1 MKTYSYSQLNTFKSC
16 PEKYKIMYID
26 EKKNSKEGIEAFMG
40 KRVHDTLEWVYSVYN
55 IKRDIQFK
63 EIEEFYDDNWTKNW
77 HEEIYSVRDLKTEYY
92 YILGKHC
99 LGNYYYK
106 YGPEFNQNVF
116 ATEMMINFKLN
127 GFTFRG
133 IIDRLDYDSDGNWVI
148 HDYKTGKTLLSEP
161 AVKRDGQLALY
172 QMAIAQESTIK
183 DIKSVELRWHFL
195 QQGIE
200 RSVIH
205 TEESLNKIKE
215 NLKGMVHNIEGADSV
230 EVGGFQPKETMLC
243 NWCHYWED
251 CSAKS
256 TTNPVNKSE

>member
-1 MKTYSYSQLNTFKSC
+1 
-16 PEKYKIMYID
+16 MYVD
-26 EKKNSKEGIEAFMG
+26 EKKNLKEGIEAFMG

-55 IKRDIQFK
+55 IKRDVSFK
-63 EIEEFYDDNWTKNW
+63 DIEEFYDDNWTKNW
-77 HEEIYSVRDLKTEYY
+77 HKEIYIVRDLDTEYY
-92 YILGKHC
+92 YSLGKHC

-106 YGPEFNQNVF
+106 YGPEFSQNVY

-133 IIDRLDYDSDGNWVI
+133 IIDRLDYDGEGNWII
-148 HDYKTGKTLLSEP
+148 HDYKTGKTLLSNP
-161 AVKRDGQLALY
+161 AVKKDGQLALY
-172 QMAIAQESTIK
+172 QMAIAQENTIK

-200 RSVIH
+200 RSVVH

-215 NLKGMVHNIEGADSV
+215 NLKGMVHNIEDADSV

-251 CSAKS
+251 CSIKDS
-256 TTNPVNKSE
+256 TNPSNRAL

>member
-16 PEKYKIMYID
+16 PEKYKIMYVD
-26 EKKNSKEGIEAFMG
+26 EKKNLKEGIEAFMG

-55 IKRDIQFK
+55 IKRDVSFK
-63 EIEEFYDDNWTKNW
+63 DIEEFYDDNWTKNW
-77 HEEIYSVRDLKTEYY
+77 HKEIYIVRDLDTEYY
-92 YILGKHC
+92 YSLGKHC

-106 YGPEFNQNVF
+106 YGPEFNQNVY

-133 IIDRLDYDSDGNWVI
+133 IIDRLDYDGEGNWII
-148 HDYKTGKTLLSEP
+148 HDYKTGKTLLSNP
-161 AVKRDGQLALY
+161 AVKKDGQLALY
-172 QMAIAQESTIK
+172 QMAIAQENTIK

-200 RSVIH
+200 RSVVH

-215 NLKGMVHNIEGADSV
+215 NLKGMVHNIEDADSV

-251 CSAKS
+251 CSIKDS
-256 TTNPVNKSE
+256 TNPSNRAL